1 MNPLKPPEPE
11 IIPRVAA
18 IRRWSSGEARRWAE
32 SAFVQ
37 LCGSPNVMAVVLFG
51 SSIRPA
57 AESFD
62 FDCLYIYHGERP
74 DLPQPPMDV
83 DIRAY
88 QAADVERLIESGHD
102 LFVWSIRMG
111 ELVCEREGF
120 WTRLRESWLSRLPAL
135 SPETADDRAAQAER
149 MLADLREMG
158 DEDAAVEQW
167 VTAAT
172 HRARAALLRAG
183 VFPASRPELPAQLRE
198 IGSHILADAL
208 IAAMAKRKA
217 LAHEDIGRRDVA

>member
-1 MNPLKPPEPE
+1 
-11 IIPRVAA
+11 
-18 IRRWSSGEARRWAE
+18 
-32 SAFVQ
+32 
-37 LCGSPNVMAVVLFG
+37 
-51 SSIRPA
+51 SIRPA

-62 FDCLYIYHGERP
+62 FDCLYVYQGDRP
-74 DLPQPPMDV
+74 ALPRAPMDV

-88 QAADVERLIESGHD
+88 PAADVERLIESGHD

-120 WTRLRESWLSRLPAL
+120 WTRLRESWLPRLPVL
-135 SPETADDRAAQAER
+135 SPEIADNRAAHAER
-149 MLADLREMG
+149 ILADLRELG

-183 VFPASRPELPAQLRE
+183 VFPASRPELAVQLRE
-198 IGSHILADAL
+198 IGSHVLADTL
-208 IAAMAKRKA
+208 IAAMEKRSA
-217 LAHEDIGRRDVA
+217 LAHEEVGRRDVA